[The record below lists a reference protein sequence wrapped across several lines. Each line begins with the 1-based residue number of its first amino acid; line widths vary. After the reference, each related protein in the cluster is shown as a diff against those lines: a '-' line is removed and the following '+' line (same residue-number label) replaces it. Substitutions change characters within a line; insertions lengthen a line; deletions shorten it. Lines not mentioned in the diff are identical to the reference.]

1 LTKTS
6 RRAFVA
12 TLLIVV
18 VWLALRWPHGS
29 LWYDEALSTWVASG
43 PWQRLIHWCT
53 QVDIQVPLHY
63 VVLRGWMALLGNS
76 EFALHLLSA
85 LCGLLAVAGLFALVH
100 RLTRITSAAVIA
112 ALLLGLS
119 PGFAWIAFE
128 VRAYALA
135 LALYA
140 WASVFL
146 YECLKPGPPRWA
158 LAACCGLALATL
170 YTHYTGIGAL
180 AAHGL
185 IATWVFVSRRSG
197 PLLRRM
203 AGMGSV
209 IVAGFAPWL
218 PVLLSRSAADR
229 SYYAGA
235 ILPDQTLGVL
245 LSFKW
250 LARDDFKWLTPD
262 HRLSPLVPLV
272 AGGLLVLVAGL
283 VVWLL
288 RQHRTMQPLI
298 YGLCMLLVP
307 AAMVAVVV
315 LFKPKLAGRYAW
327 PAWIGLD
334 LLLAMGVVAL
344 TTPPNPLSASSH
356 RGKNRSGARPTD
368 SALSRWRGA
377 GGKFKL
383 LILAVILLAVPWL
396 SGQTGHPPESDF
408 RGAFAYIREH
418 WQTGDLVLLRDGTL
432 FPVADY
438 YRSPEPYIGLPA
450 SDLTDATHIL
460 HAAEAVPVLAAQ
472 GSAIRGVWIVSWQ
485 GNVMDP
491 ENVSAGLLETIG
503 KRQAVQPVFGDV
515 GLEYFALA
523 RPLSALSVPPFS
535 QKPLLSLPGGPTLD
549 SARLLTGD
557 TIKAG
562 EALIAHTW
570 WWRGDPVQIDTRVSI
585 RLYGADGRALGQ
597 IDQPPAGWFY
607 FPDHWPERTLIL
619 GRYEMQLPPDT
630 AGPVTM
636 KLVVYS
642 ADNSLAPSEV
652 TIGTVRVQ

>member
-1 LTKTS
+1 M
-6 RRAFVA
+6 A
-12 TLLIVV
+12 TLLIVAA
-18 VWLALRWPHGS
+18 WLALRWPHGS

-43 PWQRLIHWCT
+43 PWERLIHWCT

-85 LCGLLAVAGLFALVH
+85 LCGLLAVAGLFTLVH
-100 RLTRITSAAVIA
+100 RLTRITSAAVVA

-119 PGFAWIAFE
+119 PGFVWIAFE

-146 YECLKPGPPRWA
+146 VECLKPAPPRWVLFA
-158 LAACCGLALATL
+158 YCGLALATL
-170 YTHYTGIGAL
+170 YTHYTSIGAL

-185 IATWVFVSRRSG
+185 IAAWVIAIQRSRT
-197 PLLRRM
+197 LLRRM
-203 AGMGSV
+203 VWMGLV
-209 IVAGFAPWL
+209 IGAGFAPWL

-262 HRLSPLVPLV
+262 HTLSPLAPLV
-272 AGGLLVLVAGL
+272 AGGLLVLMAGL
-283 VVWLL
+283 VVWVV
-288 RQHRTMQPLI
+288 RQRRAAQPVI
-298 YGLCMLLVP
+298 YGLCMAVLPV
-307 AAMVAVVV
+307 AMVAVVV

-327 PAWIGLD
+327 PTWIGLD
-334 LLLAMGVVAL
+334 LLLALGLVAL
-344 TTPPNPLSASSH
+344 TSPPNPLSASKE
-356 RGKNRSGARPTD
+356 GEKNGSEARPANST
-368 SALSRWRGA
+368 LSSWRGA
-377 GGKFKL
+377 VKSL
-383 LILAVILLAVPWL
+383 VLALILLAVPWL
-396 SGQTGHPPESDF
+396 TGQTGHPPESDF
-408 RGAFAYIREH
+408 GGAFAYIREH

-438 YRSPEPYIGLPA
+438 YRSPTPYIGLPA

-472 GSAIRGVWIVSWQ
+472 GDTIRGVWIVSWQ

-503 KRQAVQPVFGDV
+503 KRQPVRASFGDV
-515 GLEYFALA
+515 SLEHFALD

-549 SARLLTGD
+549 SARLLNGD
-557 TIKAG
+557 TISPG

-570 WWRGDPVQIDTRVSI
+570 WWRGAPVQIDTRVSI
-585 RLYGADGRALGQ
+585 RLYGADGRTLGQ
-597 IDQPPAGWFY
+597 IDQPPVGWFF

-619 GRYEMQLPPDT
+619 GRYEMQLPPD
-630 AGPVTM
+630 AVGPVTM

-642 ADNSLAPSEV
+642 ADNSLTPSEV
-652 TIGTVRVQ
+652 TIGTVQAR

>member
-1 LTKTS
+1 
-6 RRAFVA
+6 VA

-18 VWLALRWPHGS
+18 AWLALRWPHGS

-43 PWQRLIHWCT
+43 PWDRLIHWCT

-63 VVLRGWMALLGNS
+63 VILRGWMALLGNS
-76 EFALHLLSA
+76 EFALHLLSV
-85 LCGLLAVAGLFALVH
+85 LCGLLAVAGLFALVY
-100 RLTRITSAAVIA
+100 RLTRITGAAVVA

-146 YECLKPGPPRWA
+146 VECLKPAPPRWVLFA
-158 LAACCGLALATL
+158 YCGLALATL

-180 AAHGL
+180 AAHAVITAWV
-185 IATWVFVSRRSG
+185 IATRRSG
-197 PLLRRM
+197 PLLRRL
-203 AGMGSV
+203 AGIGLV
-209 IVAGFAPWL
+209 ILAGFTPWL
-218 PVLLSRSAADR
+218 PVLFSRSAADR

-250 LARDDFKWLTPD
+250 LARDDFKWLAPD
-262 HRLSPLVPLV
+262 HTLSPLAPLV

-283 VVWLL
+283 VVWLM

-307 AAMVAVVV
+307 AAMVAIIV

-334 LLLAMGVVAL
+334 LLLALGLVAL
-344 TTPPNPLSASSH
+344 ASPPAS
-356 RGKNRSGARPTD
+356 GEGQKNRSAMELIFA
-368 SALSRWRGA
+368 SLSSWSGA
-377 GGKFKL
+377 GGEVKSL
-383 LILAVILLAVPWL
+383 VLTLILLAVPWL
-396 SGQTGHPPESDF
+396 TGQTGHPPESDF
-408 RGAFAYIREH
+408 GGVFTYIREH
-418 WQTGDLVLLRDGTL
+418 WQAGDLVLLRDGTL

-438 YRSPEPYIGLPA
+438 YRSPTPYIGLPA

-460 HAAEAVPVLAAQ
+460 HAAEAVPILAAQ
-472 GSAIRGVWIVSWQ
+472 GDAIRGVWIVSWQ

-491 ENVSAGLLETIG
+491 ENVSAGLLEMIG
-503 KRQAVQPVFGDV
+503 KRQPVQSAFGDV
-515 GLEYFALA
+515 GLEYFALD

-549 SARLLTGD
+549 SARLLNGNSVRP
-557 TIKAG
+557 G
-562 EALIAHTW
+562 ESLIVHTW
-570 WWRGDPVQIDTRVSI
+570 WWRGDPVQIDSRVSI
-585 RLYGADGRALGQ
+585 RLYGADGRTLGQ

-619 GRYEMQLPPDT
+619 GRYEMRLPPDA
-630 AGPVTM
+630 AGPVTL

-642 ADNSLAPSEV
+642 ADNSIRPSEV
-652 TIGTVRVQ
+652 IIGTVQVQ